1 MRLKENR
8 RMTEKDKLQVEYIV
22 SELAGIASCI
32 LNADYCKG
40 CWKFGICS
48 QVPFSKR
55 IFSPCK
61 ALVKIEENIHELL
74 DSYEEDSK
82 DLYEDLLEL
91 LYKKENEIKALEERI
106 AILEKGSNDPKS
118 KIGK

>member
-1 MRLKENR
+1 MKKQE
-8 RMTEKDKLQVEYIV
+8 MTEIQGLQLEYVID
-22 SELAGIASCI
+22 ELSGIASCI

-61 ALVKIEENIHELL
+61 ALVEIEENIHNLL
-74 DSYEEDSK
+74 DDYEEDSK
-82 DLYEDLLEL
+82 NLYEDLLEL
-91 LYKKENEIKALEERI
+91 LYEKEEKIEKLEKRI
-106 AILEKGSNDPKS
+106 AILENSR
-118 KIGK
+118 I

>member
-40 CWKFGICS
+40 CWKFGMCS

-55 IFSPCK
+55 IFNPCK
-61 ALVKIEENIHELL
+61 ALVKIEEHIHELL

-82 DLYEDLLEL
+82 DLYEDLLSL
-91 LYKKENEIKALEERI
+91 LYKKEEKIEELKKKI
-106 AILEKGSNDPKS
+106 ATLEKEA
-118 KIGK
+118 